1 MASITRQ
8 TVIAIIAAIAGLFLL
23 LLFATWRF
31 QERIAFQPQRPPYP
45 DAGDTRRI
53 DYKARDGQDL
63 FAYIIGNPDSASGL
77 LITFHGNAD
86 VAVAW
91 IPWAHE
97 VVKRTGAAVMLAE
110 YRGYMG
116 LDGRPTYE
124 TIALDGQAALR
135 IAADTLGASPDRI
148 AYYGHSLGSA
158 VAAEL
163 AVEHRPRVLLLES
176 PFTSAQDMAAVIA
189 GSWLTSGLWRLIS
202 RLHFDTVRIVASLDT
217 PVSVIHGGRDR
228 VIPSRMGKTVYD
240 AAKIKGDWL
249 LIPKASHS
257 DVEEVGGEDYW
268 RWFTKALSPLMS
280 QQ

>member
-1 MASITRQ
+1 MASITRE
-8 TVIAIIAAIAGLFLL
+8 TVIAIIAAIVGCFLVLL
-23 LLFATWRF
+23 LATWRY
-31 QERIAFQPQRPPYP
+31 QERIAFQPQGPPYP
-45 DAGDTRRI
+45 DPGDTRRI
-53 DYKARDGQDL
+53 DYEAGDGQNL
-63 FAYIIGNPDSASGL
+63 FAYVVGNPESAPAL

-97 VVKRTGAAVMLAE
+97 VLRRTGAAVMLAE

-116 LDGRPTYE
+116 LENRPTYE

-135 IAADTLGASPDRI
+135 IATDTLGAPLDRI

-163 AVEHRPRVLLLES
+163 AVEHQPRVLLLES

-217 PVSVIHGGRDR
+217 PVSVIHGDRDR

-240 AAKIKGDWL
+240 AAKIKGEWL
-249 LIPKASHS
+249 LVPKASHS
-257 DVEEVGGEDYW
+257 DVEEVAGEDYW
-268 RWFTKALSPLMS
+268 SWFAKALSPVLS
-280 QQ
+280 E

>member
-1 MASITRQ
+1 MASITRE
-8 TVIAIIAAIAGLFLL
+8 TVIAIIAAIVGCFLL
-23 LLFATWRF
+23 LLLATWRY
-31 QERIAFQPQRPPYP
+31 QERIAFQPQGPPYP
-45 DAGDTRRI
+45 DPGDTRRI
-53 DYKARDGQDL
+53 DYQARDGQNL
-63 FAYIIGNPDSASGL
+63 FAYVVGNPDSAPAL
-77 LITFHGNAD
+77 VITFHGNAD

-97 VVKRTGAAVMLAE
+97 VLRRTGAAVMLAE

-135 IAADTLGASPDRI
+135 IATDTLGASLDRI

-202 RLHFDTVRIVASLDT
+202 RLHFDTVRIVASLNA
-217 PVSVIHGGRDR
+217 PVSVIHGDRDR

-240 AAKIKGDWL
+240 AAKIKGEWL
-249 LIPKASHS
+249 LVPKASHS
-257 DVEEVGGEDYW
+257 DVEEVAGEEYW
-268 RWFTKALSPLMS
+268 SWFAKALSPVLS
-280 QQ
+280 E

>member
-1 MASITRQ
+1 MASITRE
-8 TVIAIIAAIAGLFLL
+8 TVIAIIAAIVGCFLL
-23 LLFATWRF
+23 LLLATWRY
-31 QERIAFQPQRPPYP
+31 QERIAFQPQGPPYP
-45 DAGDTRRI
+45 DPGDTRRI
-53 DYKARDGQDL
+53 DYQARDGQNL
-63 FAYIIGNPDSASGL
+63 FAYVVGNPESAPAL

-97 VVKRTGAAVMLAE
+97 VLRRTGAAVMLAE

-116 LDGRPTYE
+116 LENRPTYE

-135 IAADTLGASPDRI
+135 IATDTLGASLDRI

-202 RLHFDTVRIVASLDT
+202 RLHFDTVRIVASLNA
-217 PVSVIHGGRDR
+217 PVSVIHGDRDR

-240 AAKIKGDWL
+240 AAKIKGEWL
-249 LIPKASHS
+249 LVPKASHS
-257 DVEEVGGEDYW
+257 DVEEVAGEEYW
-268 RWFTKALSPLMS
+268 SWFAKALSPVLS
-280 QQ
+280 E

>member
-1 MASITRQ
+1 MASITRE
-8 TVIAIIAAIAGLFLL
+8 TVIAIIAAIVGCFFLL
-23 LLFATWRF
+23 LLATWRY
-31 QERIAFQPQRPPYP
+31 QERIAFQPQGPPYP
-45 DAGDTRRI
+45 HPGDTRRI
-53 DYKARDGQDL
+53 DYQARDGQDL
-63 FAYIIGNPDSASGL
+63 FAYVVGNPESAPAL
-77 LITFHGNAD
+77 VITFHGNAD

-97 VVKRTGAAVMLAE
+97 VVKRTEAAVMLAE

-116 LDGRPTYE
+116 LENRPTYE

-135 IAADTLGASPDRI
+135 IATDTLGASLDRVV
-148 AYYGHSLGSA
+148 YYGHSLGSA

-163 AVEHRPRVLLLES
+163 AVEHRPRALLLES

-240 AAKIKGDWL
+240 AAKNKREGL
-249 LIPKASHS
+249 LIPAASHS
-257 DVEEVGGEDYW
+257 DVEDVGGEDYW
-268 RWFTKALSPLMS
+268 KWFTKALSPLIS
-280 QQ
+280 Q

>member
-1 MASITRQ
+1 MASITRE
-8 TVIAIIAAIAGLFLL
+8 TVIAIIAAIVGCFLL
-23 LLFATWRF
+23 LLLATWRY
-31 QERIAFQPQRPPYP
+31 QERIAFQPQGPPYP
-45 DAGDTRRI
+45 DPGDTRRI
-53 DYKARDGQDL
+53 DYQARDGQNL
-63 FAYIIGNPDSASGL
+63 FAYVVGNPDSAPAL
-77 LITFHGNAD
+77 VITFHGNAD

-97 VVKRTGAAVMLAE
+97 VLRRTGAAVMLAE

-116 LDGRPTYE
+116 LENRPTYE

-135 IAADTLGASPDRI
+135 IATDTLGASLDRI

-202 RLHFDTVRIVASLDT
+202 RLHFDTVRIVASLNA
-217 PVSVIHGGRDR
+217 PVSVIHGDRDR

-240 AAKIKGDWL
+240 AAKIKGEWL
-249 LIPKASHS
+249 LVPKASHS
-257 DVEEVGGEDYW
+257 DVEEVAGEEYW
-268 RWFTKALSPLMS
+268 SWFAKALSPVLS
-280 QQ
+280 E

>member
-1 MASITRQ
+1 MASITRR
-8 TVIAIIAAIAGLFLL
+8 TVLAIIASVAVLFILI
-23 LLFATWRF
+23 LFAAWRF
-31 QERIAFQPQRPPYP
+31 QERIAFQPQGPPYP
-45 DAGDTRRI
+45 DAGITRRI
-53 DYKARDGQDL
+53 DYHVTDGQDL
-63 FAYIIGNPDSASGL
+63 FAYVIGNPESAAGL
-77 LITFHGNAD
+77 VLTFHGNAD

-91 IPWAHE
+91 IPWANE
-97 VVKRTGAAVMLAE
+97 VVKRTGAAVMLPE

-116 LDGRPTYE
+116 LAGRPTYE
-124 TIALDGQAALR
+124 TIALDG
-135 IAADTLGASPDRI
+135 IAAFNVATEILGVSPHNI

-163 AVEHRPRVLLLES
+163 SIDHPPRALLLEA

-228 VIPSRMGKTVYD
+228 VIPSRMGKAVYD
-240 AAKIKGDWL
+240 AAKVKGDWSF
-249 LIPKASHS
+249 IQKASHS

-268 RWFTKALSPLMS
+268 RWFTGALSPLMKR
-280 QQ
+280 